1 MENGRVMEP
10 LQPLLA
16 SAEVNAVVG
25 SVRDYAIFLLDREG
39 TILSWNTGAQRIKG
53 YTAEEIIGQK
63 ISRFYTPEDL
73 ARGRPWALL
82 AEAVREGR
90 VEDEGW
96 RVRKDG
102 TRFWADVVIS
112 AIPGPGGGVR
122 GFVKVTRDLTE
133 RRKNDEQLRQSEER
147 LRLMIGSV
155 QEYAIFMLDPEGR
168 VATWNTGAT
177 ALKGYAASEIIGE
190 HVSRFYIPEEAT
202 SGKAKYELGI
212 AASTGRFE
220 EEGWRVR
227 KDGSRFWANV
237 VISAIHNSDGA
248 LVGFTKVTRDMTAR
262 KRSLE
267 ETLERARQQ
276 AAVSAFGLYALG
288 KPELQNVMDAAVE
301 TVRRTLSVQDVSV
314 IVEGATKTAGAVAA
328 PIHVL
333 SDAGHLTPYGE
344 LVAAAPRPL
353 SANDVAFLQAV
364 ANVLAAAI
372 ARARIE
378 EQLRHAERDVVEERQ
393 NTIRANDALRE
404 RDEFISVAAHELRT
418 PLTALQLKLQS
429 LERKVAH
436 DSDVPSRVQGA
447 IRQTER
453 LARLVDRLLDVS
465 RVSQQRLEMADEE
478 FDLVELLREVGEDF
492 REPAAQA
499 HAPLQLQ
506 LPESAT
512 GRWDRLR
519 LEQVVVNI
527 FSNAVKYGAGKPI
540 SVMLETGTDWVRLIV
555 ADQGIGISAQ
565 DASRLFG
572 RFQRAASIRHYGGM
586 GLGLYISRHIVE
598 AHGGTI
604 SVASKPGQGSTFVVQ
619 LPRFP
624 GARLSDGEKARA

>member
-202 SGKAKYELGI
+202 SGK
-212 AASTGRFE
+212 
-220 EEGWRVR
+220 
-227 KDGSRFWANV
+227 
-237 VISAIHNSDGA
+237 
-248 LVGFTKVTRDMTAR
+248 
-262 KRSLE
+262 
-267 ETLERARQQ
+267 
-276 AAVSAFGLYALG
+276 
-288 KPELQNVMDAAVE
+288 
-301 TVRRTLSVQDVSV
+301 
-314 IVEGATKTAGAVAA
+314 
-328 PIHVL
+328 
-333 SDAGHLTPYGE
+333 
-344 LVAAAPRPL
+344 
-353 SANDVAFLQAV
+353 
-364 ANVLAAAI
+364 
-372 ARARIE
+372 
-378 EQLRHAERDVVEERQ
+378 
-393 NTIRANDALRE
+393 
-404 RDEFISVAAHELRT
+404 
-418 PLTALQLKLQS
+418 
-429 LERKVAH
+429 
-436 DSDVPSRVQGA
+436 
-447 IRQTER
+447 
-453 LARLVDRLLDVS
+453 
-465 RVSQQRLEMADEE
+465 
-478 FDLVELLREVGEDF
+478 
-492 REPAAQA
+492 
-499 HAPLQLQ
+499 
-506 LPESAT
+506 
-512 GRWDRLR
+512 
-519 LEQVVVNI
+519 
-527 FSNAVKYGAGKPI
+527 
-540 SVMLETGTDWVRLIV
+540 
-555 ADQGIGISAQ
+555 
-565 DASRLFG
+565 
-572 RFQRAASIRHYGGM
+572 
-586 GLGLYISRHIVE
+586 
-598 AHGGTI
+598 
-604 SVASKPGQGSTFVVQ
+604 
-619 LPRFP
+619 
-624 GARLSDGEKARA
+624 